1 MANKYSVADVVQKV
15 SVKENIG
22 AAHTTR
28 KGNFSKYYGR
38 TKSINWARRS
48 GVIFRITCLTTQ
60 DEVHIVQIIRMEC
73 PYPDRSRFLVIA
85 CNESAKGYC
94 LLGVDCVNLNED
106 DTNRKEQRDKDKI
119 DEPTETIGLVI
130 KLSSETVPIFD
141 GDGGFKIRY
150 EGRSFLFKPVSL
162 QALWTI
168 IQMLNMITDRLT
180 PQERRS
186 LISLENL
193 DLLFAMDSSK
203 SDNATTMKYDWVK
216 YYQNMINSPQCCLD
230 LWDQF
235 EDILS
240 KRPASTSSIRRG
252 PFTKLYDEEDA
263 EAAIKSKLRSIMRHV
278 DLDRITSKVIRKQL
292 ENEMGE
298 SLDQYRAFIDKEI
311 ILVLGQMDPASKIL
325 DYLYLGSEWNA
336 SNFDELKQNNITHIL
351 NVTREIDNFYP
362 ASFKYK
368 NIRVWDLGKI
378 QQQLNLI
385 HISTYEILLSAL
397 PA

>member
-1 MANKYSVADVVQKV
+1 M
-15 SVKENIG
+15 
-22 AAHTTR
+22 
-28 KGNFSKYYGR
+28 
-38 TKSINWARRS
+38 
-48 GVIFRITCLTTQ
+48 
-60 DEVHIVQIIRMEC
+60 
-73 PYPDRSRFLVIA
+73 
-85 CNESAKGYC
+85 
-94 LLGVDCVNLNED
+94 NLNED

-186 LISLENL
+186 LINLENL

-203 SDNATTMKYDWVK
+203 SDNATTTKYDWVK

-263 EAAIKSKLRSIMRHV
+263 EAAIKSKLRI
-278 DLDRITSKVIRKQL
+278 
-292 ENEMGE
+292 
-298 SLDQYRAFIDKEI
+298 I
-311 ILVLGQMDPASKIL
+311 ILIIKYALNIGSYLIFYSICKI
-325 DYLYLGSEWNA
+325 
-336 SNFDELKQNNITHIL
+336 
-351 NVTREIDNFYP
+351 
-362 ASFKYK
+362 
-368 NIRVWDLGKI
+368 
-378 QQQLNLI
+378 
-385 HISTYEILLSAL
+385 
-397 PA
+397 